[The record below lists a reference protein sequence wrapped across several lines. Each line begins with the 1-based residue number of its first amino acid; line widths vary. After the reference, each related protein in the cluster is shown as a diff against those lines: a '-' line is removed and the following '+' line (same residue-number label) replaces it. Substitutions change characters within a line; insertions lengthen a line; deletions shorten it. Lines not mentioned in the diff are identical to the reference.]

1 MTARRAIPTLAVA
14 RALALALPGTGQAQ
28 ERGAPQR
35 GEGAA
40 SRELR
45 AMVLELQRQMADM
58 RRQHADEV
66 GELRRKVAELKRAQ
80 EAAQAKDEIAA
91 VRRAAQL
98 AIREA
103 EAVGRGAGPEDTEFR
118 IRGLGLQALN
128 PEISV
133 VGDFLFSAIH
143 NDGRRKR
150 SDSSLRT
157 FGIHFESYLD
167 PYTRMKAAVPV
178 MEGDAKLG
186 EAYLTRY
193 GVLPN
198 VNVTLGKFRQQFGVV
213 NRWHKHALDQVDF
226 PMPLRMIFGEGGLNQ
241 TGLSIGWGMPT
252 LWGSSQELT
261 FQLTD
266 GENARMFGQND
277 RNSPAAL
284 VHYKNYRDL
293 SKDTY
298 LEFGLT
304 GLVGH
309 NQSWEIVEGET
320 TRTVYKSLPTCV
332 LGADLTLLWE
342 PTERMRYRNWL
353 WRSEAYAFNKQIEA
367 PDGSGSDTLSG
378 WGAYS
383 CVQTKLSRTVE
394 VGVRADYYEP
404 DTKAYADLGNLAPL
418 AVTHSGARRW
428 QVGPYLTWYQSPFVH
443 FRLEYNHANGDD
455 MGPPEDVLFFQ
466 GIFAAGPHKHERY

>member
-1 MTARRAIPTLAVA
+1 MRRTGLILLVAGLAAAGEVA
-14 RALALALPGTGQAQ
+14 KEPGVG
-28 ERGAPQR
+28 
-35 GEGAA
+35 
-40 SRELR
+40 ELR
-45 AMVLELQRQMADM
+45 TMVLDLQRQMLEM
-58 RRQHADEV
+58 KEQHATEIRRLHEEV
-66 GELRRKVAELKRAQ
+66 GRLKAQQVGLKEESEL
-80 EAAQAKDEIAA
+80 AA

-98 AIREA
+98 AIKEA
-103 EAVGRGAGPEDTEFR
+103 ESVGGPETDSSEFR

-133 VGDFLFSAIH
+133 VGDFLFTAIH
-143 NDGRRKR
+143 NDDSRKR
-150 SDSSLRT
+150 SDSALRT

-213 NRWHKHALDQVDF
+213 NRWHKHGLDQVDF
-226 PMPLRMIFGEGGLNQ
+226 PMPLRMIFGDGGLNQ
-241 TGLSIGWGMPT
+241 TGVSIDWGMPT

-261 FQLTD
+261 VQLTD

-304 GLVGH
+304 GLVGT
-309 NQSWEIVEGET
+309 NQSWAVVEGEA
-320 TRTVYKSLPTCV
+320 TRTVHKSLPACV

-342 PTERMRYRNWL
+342 PTGRMRYRNWL
-353 WRSEAYAFNKQIEA
+353 WRSEAYAFSKQIEA
-367 PDGSGSDTLSG
+367 PDGSGEDTLRG

-383 CVQTKLSRTVE
+383 YLQTKLGRTLE
-394 VGVRADYYEP
+394 AGVRADYYVP
-404 DTKAYADLGNLAPL
+404 DTKGYADLGDLAPL
-418 AVTHSGARRW
+418 AVTRSGARRW
-428 QVGPYLTWYQSPFVH
+428 QIGPYITWYQSPFVH
-443 FRLEYNHANGDD
+443 FRLEYNHADGDH
-455 MGPPEDVLFFQ
+455 MGPPEDVLFLQ
-466 GIFAAGPHKHERY
+466 GIFSAGPHKHERY